1 VQLQIVLDSQSV
13 GMLRLETGSL
23 KATYTSTLS
32 SAQATIA
39 MLMVVAGRRAA
50 EAAIDKLQGVSRWVG
65 AHEAYLPRSR
75 CCYCAVCIPAHPN
88 PSLGPPTP
96 SSVDCGWLQ
105 SDLACLTFQMAPSQ
119 QLQDAIRDEHCRA
132 QLLI

>member
-1 VQLQIVLDSQSV
+1 MSCEQCVLLSVMLCREWQVQLQIVLDSQSV
-13 GMLRLETGSL
+13 GTLRLETGSL

-65 AHEAYLPRSR
+65 AHDARLPR
-75 CCYCAVCIPAHPN
+75 
-88 PSLGPPTP
+88 PS
-96 SSVDCGWLQ
+96 
-105 SDLACLTFQMAPSQ
+105 
-119 QLQDAIRDEHCRA
+119 H
-132 QLLI
+132 